1 MQFTGLELLY
11 LFLIYS
17 FLGWV
22 LETTATAVKHRQFAN
37 RGLINGPMCVIY
49 GITAVLITVTLSD
62 LSGFW
67 LFLGSM
73 ILASIIEWSVGHLI
87 ERVYHERWWDYSNR
101 KWNLDGY
108 ICFSMSLLW
117 GVFGYSVMLWG
128 NMLLLRANWMLPVFL
143 RSLIVWGAFAFLV
156 LDATATMCI
165 LSGRSKRMESWKA
178 ADEWFTGISTRLGR
192 WIYQK
197 VDQRIQ
203 RAYPQAKHYPAEQ
216 KNKMVFA
223 QGCGF
228 YKLFLLFFIG
238 AFLGDIIETFFCRA
252 TAGVWMSRSSVVWG
266 PFSIVWGI
274 GIAGITALLYR
285 YRNYSDRFLFI
296 MGTVLG
302 GVYEYICSVFTEI
315 AFGTVFWDYSDI
327 PFNLGGRINLLFC
340 FFWGIAVV
348 VWFRMLYPRIS
359 DWLERIPVKI
369 GKTVTW
375 ISVVFMICNITV
387 SCMALARYDQRS
399 RSVPAQ
405 TGWQITMDER
415 FGDERMERIYPNALM
430 VEE

>member
-1 MQFTGLELLY
+1 MVF
-11 LFLIYS
+11 
-17 FLGWV
+17 
-22 LETTATAVKHRQFAN
+22 
-37 RGLINGPMCVIY
+37 
-49 GITAVLITVTLSD
+49 TAVLITVTLSD

-128 NMLLLRANWMLPVFL
+128 NMLLLRAYWMLPVFL

-203 RAYPQAKHYPAEQ
+203 GHIRRQNTIQRSKRTKWCLPKDADSI
-216 KNKMVFA
+216 NCF
-223 QGCGF
+223 CC
-228 YKLFLLFFIG
+228 FLL
-238 AFLGDIIETFFCRA
+238 
-252 TAGVWMSRSSVVWG
+252 
-266 PFSIVWGI
+266 
-274 GIAGITALLYR
+274 AL
-285 YRNYSDRFLFI
+285 
-296 MGTVLG
+296 
-302 GVYEYICSVFTEI
+302 
-315 AFGTVFWDYSDI
+315 
-327 PFNLGGRINLLFC
+327 
-340 FFWGIAVV
+340 FWGILLKPFSAVQ
-348 VWFRMLYPRIS
+348 R
-359 DWLERIPVKI
+359 
-369 GKTVTW
+369 
-375 ISVVFMICNITV
+375 
-387 SCMALARYDQRS
+387 LAC
-399 RSVPAQ
+399 
-405 TGWQITMDER
+405 G
-415 FGDERMERIYPNALM
+415 
-430 VEE
+430 

>member
-128 NMLLLRANWMLPVFL
+128 NMLLLRAYWMLPVFL

-285 YRNYSDRFLFI
+285 YRLSLI
-296 MGTVLG
+296 H
-302 GVYEYICSVFTEI
+302 I
-315 AFGTVFWDYSDI
+315 
-327 PFNLGGRINLLFC
+327 
-340 FFWGIAVV
+340 
-348 VWFRMLYPRIS
+348 
-359 DWLERIPVKI
+359 
-369 GKTVTW
+369 
-375 ISVVFMICNITV
+375 
-387 SCMALARYDQRS
+387 
-399 RSVPAQ
+399 
-405 TGWQITMDER
+405 
-415 FGDERMERIYPNALM
+415 
-430 VEE
+430 